1 MVGGV
6 ATAAAVR
13 TFPFRVFSFPTEVK
27 PVWPAMFGG
36 EPAPGTYAGISRA
49 NFPGLLQ
56 TPTIQTS
63 LTLPFRI
70 DPNIPK
76 DEVWLVKEGR
86 RETLLFHEGPRAG
99 QTMTQWLTN
108 PCIYRI
114 VNFGPPPTLVA
125 KIEPP
130 SLFL

>member
-13 TFPFRVFSFPTEVK
+13 TFPFRVFSFPKEVK
-27 PVWPAMFGG
+27 LTPPLHGLHFDENFYKASGAF
-36 EPAPGTYAGISRA
+36 TGISR
-49 NFPGLLQ
+49 NSF
-56 TPTIQTS
+56 
-63 LTLPFRI
+63 TLPFRI